1 MLCGD
6 VTGKE
11 ILKRV
16 YIMYTYNWLPLL
28 YSQTNTTL

>member
-11 ILKRV
+11 ILKMV
-16 YIMYTYNWLPLL
+16 YMMYTYNWLTLL
-28 YSQTNTTL
+28 DSQTNTTL